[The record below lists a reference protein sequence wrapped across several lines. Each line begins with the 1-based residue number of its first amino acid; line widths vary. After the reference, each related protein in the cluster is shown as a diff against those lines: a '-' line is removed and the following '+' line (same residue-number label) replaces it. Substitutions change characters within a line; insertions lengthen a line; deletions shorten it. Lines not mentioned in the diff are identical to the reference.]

1 MNGQVALVTGGGRG
15 LGRAFAQALA
25 AVGAAVSVTAK
36 SRNQVEETVKSI
48 EDQGGRGRAISVV
61 GNISNPDDVERI
73 VSFTEEQLGP
83 VDLLVNKA
91 GVGGEVKPDWD
102 TDPQDWW
109 RTME

>member
-48 EDQGGRGRAISVV
+48 EDQGGRAISVV
-61 GNISNPDDVERI
+61 GDISNPDDVERI

>member
-48 EDQGGRGRAISVV
+48 EDQGGRAISVV
-61 GNISNPDDVERI
+61 GDISNPDDVERI

-83 VDLLVNKA
+83 VDLLVNNA